1 MKQITI
7 AGNIGKDAELRTTQ
21 NGDKVA
27 GFPVAVSGFRKSDPS
42 LWFDCSIWG
51 KRGEKTVDYIRKG
64 GKITVT
70 GEFGTREHNDKTYL
84 TIRVSDFTLQGGS
97 EARTAASRENMGQD
111 AYRDKTPA
119 SGALDDDFDTI
130 PF

>member
-7 AGNIGKDAELRTTQ
+7 AGNIGQDAKLRTTQ

-42 LWFDCSIWG
+42 MWFDCSIWG
-51 KRGEKTVDYIRKG
+51 KRAEKTVDYIRKG

-84 TIRVSDFTLQGGS
+84 TVRVSDFTLQGDRQGAPGRDDHLS
-97 EARTAASRENMGQD
+97 QAPIDNHTGNPSRD
-111 AYRDKTPA
+111 F
-119 SGALDDDFDTI
+119 DDDI